1 MCNKGDMHGE
11 GGCMAKGVC
20 VAKGDMCGEGGACVA
35 GDMAT
40 SAGGTHP
47 TRMHSC

>member
-1 MCNKGDMHGE
+1 MFSQASVKNF
-11 GGCMAKGVC
+11 AR
-20 VAKGDMCGEGGACVA
+20 GDMCGEGGACVA